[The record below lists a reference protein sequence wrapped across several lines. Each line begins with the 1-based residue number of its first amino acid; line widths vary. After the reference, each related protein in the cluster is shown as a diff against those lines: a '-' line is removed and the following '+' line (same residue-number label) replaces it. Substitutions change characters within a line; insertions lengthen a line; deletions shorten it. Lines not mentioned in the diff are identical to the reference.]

1 MKKFV
6 CRFYGVLGLFCLA
19 ISTAYGQ
26 DEFQVIESRIA
37 KYLKEDVDISQLHQE
52 VRNNALSLQYN
63 GGWSA
68 IDYSSQAETSWAPLG
83 HLNRVKQFALVLAL
97 NEANEVA
104 QNKLAVQTIHALRY
118 WLQQN
123 PRSSNWFQN
132 DIASPTALGEIMLLL
147 KNRNALPPALQD
159 SLLNLMNQGDVVRA
173 IGANKSDIAIHMM
186 YRACISRD
194 KALMDSAVKQVFMP
208 ISLGNKEGLQYDYSY
223 RQHGPQLQIASYGQ
237 VFLSGEYKVA
247 SWLLGTTYAIQPEKL
262 KILDQYL
269 TGTYLKTIRGR
280 YIDFNTEGRGI
291 ARNDILD
298 KINITSKGG
307 KHSLLG
313 LAKEVN
319 PENAVVLEKAEQRI
333 LQLQGPSFDVE
344 PAHIHF
350 YKGDYTLHN
359 RPAYSFNVRT
369 VSKRTIRT
377 EYGNKENLTGKFL
390 PDGSTNI
397 QRSGA
402 EYFNIMPVWEWD
414 KIPGITGR
422 DYAADQRTT
431 IEWGERGVGSFVGGA
446 SDGKYGTTVYQ
457 LDYNEVTAKKAW
469 FFFDDE
475 VVCLGTDINSFAKE
489 PIATTI
495 NQAWQKGP
503 VKVFNGG
510 KLINVNGRFIANDVK
525 WIWHDSIAYYFPN
538 QGKISLTNEK
548 QKGSWNLINANR
560 SKSTVEGK
568 VFKLWFDHGV
578 DPVKQS
584 YAYIVKPGISEKEL
598 MGDKGLA
605 MSAMRTLSAIS
616 ILRNTPEIQAVE
628 HVDLQMVQ
636 VVFYE
641 AGSLTTQNFSIAVDQ
656 PCVLLIKAIKTRN
669 PILYLSDPTQ
679 KLTDLHV
686 TFSSEFL
693 KIMEPVPISLPQGD
707 HKGATVSFQFN

>member
-1 MKKFV
+1 MKRFV
-6 CRFYGVLGLFCLA
+6 CLFYIFPGLFCFA
-19 ISTAYGQ
+19 IGSAHGQ
-26 DEFQVIESRIA
+26 DEFQIIESRIA
-37 KYLKEDVDISQLHQE
+37 KYLKEDVDISQLNPD
-52 VRNNALSLQYN
+52 VKKNTLSIQYN
-63 GGWSA
+63 GSWPA
-68 IDYSSQAETSWAPLG
+68 IDYSSKAETSWAPLV

-97 NEANEVA
+97 NAEAGVA
-104 QNKLAVQTIHALRY
+104 QKQLADQTINALRY

-123 PRSSNWFQN
+123 PRSNNWFQN

-147 KNRNALPPALQD
+147 KRQRTLPSTLQD

-173 IGANKSDIAIHMM
+173 IGANKSDIAIHMI
-186 YRACISRD
+186 YRACITRD

-237 VFLSGEYKVA
+237 VFLFGEYKVA
-247 SWLLGTTYAIQPEKL
+247 SWLLGTSYAISSEKL

-298 KINITSKGG
+298 KINITSKVG

-319 PENAVVLEKAEQRI
+319 PENALVLEKAEQRI
-333 LQLQGPSFDVE
+333 LEKKLPSFDIQ
-344 PAHIHF
+344 AMHTHF
-350 YKGDYTLHN
+350 YKSDYTVHN
-359 RPAYSFNVRT
+359 RAAYSFNVRT

-397 QRSGA
+397 QRSGG

-414 KIPGITGR
+414 KIPGITSR
-422 DYAADQRTT
+422 DYATDQRTT
-431 IEWGERGVGSFVGGA
+431 IEWGERGVGAFVGGV
-446 SDGKYGTTVYQ
+446 SDGKYGATVYQ

-489 PIATTI
+489 RVVTTI

-503 VKVFNGG
+503 VKVFDGG
-510 KLINVNGRFIANDVK
+510 KIINANKRFMANDVR
-525 WIWHDSIAYYFPN
+525 WIWHDSIGYYFPD
-538 QGKISLTNEK
+538 QGNIRLTNEK

-560 SKSTVEGK
+560 SKNVVEGK
-568 VFKLWFDHGV
+568 VFKLWVDHGV

-584 YAYIVKPGISEKEL
+584 YAYIVRPGISENE
-598 MGDKGLA
+598 MVREQA
-605 MSAMRTLSAIS
+605 SAIR
-616 ILRNTPEIQAVE
+616 ILSNTPLIQAVGND
-628 HVDLQMVQ
+628 DLQMVQ
-636 VVFYE
+636 IVFHE
-641 AGSLTTQNFSIAVDQ
+641 AGSLTTANFSIAVDQ
-656 PCVLLIKAIKTRN
+656 PCALIIKDVRDKN
-669 PILYLSDPTQ
+669 PVLYLSDPTQ

-686 TFSSEFL
+686 TFSSAFL

-707 HKGATVSFQFN
+707 HKGATVSFQLN

>member
-1 MKKFV
+1 
-6 CRFYGVLGLFCLA
+6 
-19 ISTAYGQ
+19 
-26 DEFQVIESRIA
+26 
-37 KYLKEDVDISQLHQE
+37 
-52 VRNNALSLQYN
+52 
-63 GGWSA
+63 
-68 IDYSSQAETSWAPLG
+68 
-83 HLNRVKQFALVLAL
+83 LAL
-97 NEANEVA
+97 NEEGGLA
-104 QNKLAVQTIHALRY
+104 QQKLAAQTINALRY
-118 WLQQN
+118 WLQQQ

-147 KNRNALPPALQD
+147 KKRNTLPPTLQD
-159 SLLNLMNQGDVVRA
+159 SLLNLMDQGDVVRA
-173 IGANKSDIAIHMM
+173 IGANKTDIATHMM
-186 YRACISRD
+186 YRACITRD
-194 KALMDSAVKQVFMP
+194 KELMDSAVKQVFMP

-237 VFLSGEYKVA
+237 VFLFGEYKVA

-291 ARNDILD
+291 SRNDILD

-319 PENAVVLEKAEQRI
+319 PEHAMALEKAEQRI
-333 LQLQGPSFDVE
+333 LQIQAPSFDIQ
-344 PAHIHF
+344 PSHTHF
-350 YKGDYTLHN
+350 YKADYTLHN
-359 RPAYSFNVRT
+359 RAAYSFNVRT
-369 VSKRTIRT
+369 VSKRSIRT

-414 KIPGITGR
+414 KVPGITSR
-422 DYAADQRTT
+422 DYAVDQRTT
-431 IEWGERGVGSFVGGA
+431 IEWGERGVGAFIGGA

-475 VVCLGTDINSFAKE
+475 VVCLGADINSFAKE
-489 PIATTI
+489 PIATTV
-495 NQAWQKGP
+495 NQSWQKGP
-503 VKVFNGG
+503 VKVFDGG
-510 KLINVNGRFIANDVK
+510 KIINVNKRFAANDIK
-525 WIWHDSIAYYFPN
+525 WIWHDSIGYYFPN
-538 QGKISLTNEK
+538 QGNIRLTNEK

-568 VFKLWFDHGV
+568 VFKLWFDHGT
-578 DPVKQS
+578 DPVQQS
-584 YAYIVKPGISEKEL
+584 YAYIVKPGVGENEMTQEK
-598 MGDKGLA
+598 A
-605 MSAMRTLSAIS
+605 SAIR
-616 ILRNTPEIQAVE
+616 ILMNTSTVQAVE
-628 HVDLQMVQ
+628 HVGLQIAQ
-636 VVFYE
+636 VVFYQ
-641 AGSLTTQNFSIAVDQ
+641 AGSLTAQNFSIAVDQ
-656 PCVLLIKAIKTRN
+656 PCVLLIKGIHTKN
-669 PILYLSDPTQ
+669 PVVYLSDPTQ

-686 TFSSEFL
+686 TFSSALL
-693 KIMEPVPISLPQGD
+693 KVTEPVPISLPQGD
-707 HKGATVSFQFN
+707 HQGATVSFQFN